1 LERINNVPELLLQWG
16 LPQLRNMPWRET
28 QDPWHVLVS
37 EVMLQQTHVPRVL
50 PRFERFM
57 ALFPTPRACAAAPLA
72 DMLVEWQGMG
82 YPRRCKNLQLAA
94 QMMVDRFDG
103 EVPRTLN
110 ELLELPGVG
119 PYTARAV
126 LTFAFDADVAVV
138 DTNVA
143 RVLARISGKVLNA
156 RASQEMAD
164 AWLPVGF
171 SRDWNQ
177 VMMDFGATVCTARKA
192 HCEGCPVFAQCVW
205 KGGVDNEM
213 DPAKTSAFTSKPQAK
228 FAGSDRQARGKLMK
242 ALTVSGVSQERLT
255 VVMEIADAERAL
267 RLAQALVKEG
277 LVEYSSQGY
286 QLPSTMQTTMQK

>member
-1 LERINNVPELLLQWG
+1 MLQWG
-16 LPQLRNMPWRET
+16 LPQLRNMPWRDT

-50 PRFERFM
+50 PRFERFV

-94 QMMVDRFDG
+94 QMMVDRFDD
-103 EVPRTLN
+103 EVPRTLD

-143 RVLARISGKVLNA
+143 RVLARISGKVLSA
-156 RASQEMAD
+156 GASQEMAD
-164 AWLPVGF
+164 AWLPIGF

-177 VMMDFGATVCTARKA
+177 VIMDFGATVCTARKA
-192 HCEGCPVFAQCVW
+192 HCASCPVFEQCAW
-205 KGGVDNEM
+205 KGGVGNKI
-213 DPAKTSAFTSKPQAK
+213 DPAKASAFTSKPQAK

-242 ALTVSGVSQERLT
+242 ALTVSGVTQERL
-255 VVMEIADAERAL
+255 VAVMEVADEERAM
-267 RLAQALVKEG
+267 RLARALVKEG
-277 LVEYSSQGY
+277 LVECSAVGY
-286 QLPSTMQTTMQK
+286 QLPSVIQK

>member
-1 LERINNVPELLLQWG
+1 MERINNVPELLLQWG

-50 PRFERFM
+50 PRFERFV
-57 ALFPTPRACAAAPLA
+57 ALFPTPRACAAASLA

-103 EVPRTLN
+103 EVPQTLN

-126 LTFAFDADVAVV
+126 LTFALDADVAVV

-164 AWLPVGF
+164 AWLPIGF

-177 VMMDFGATVCTARKA
+177 VIMDFGATVCTARKA

-205 KGGVDNEM
+205 KGGVGNEM

-242 ALTVSGVSQERLT
+242 ALTVSGVTQERLAA
-255 VVMEIADAERAL
+255 VMEIADAERAV

-277 LVEYSSQGY
+277 LVEYSSQVY
-286 QLPSTMQTTMQK
+286 QLPSTMQTTMQR

>member
-1 LERINNVPELLLQWG
+1 MERINNVPELLLQWG

-50 PRFERFM
+50 PRFERFV
-57 ALFPTPRACAAAPLA
+57 ALFPTPRACANAPLA

-94 QMMVDRFDG
+94 QMMVERFDG

-164 AWLPVGF
+164 TWLPIGF

-192 HCEGCPVFAQCVW
+192 HCESCPVFEQCVW
-205 KGGVDNEM
+205 KGGVDNET
-213 DPAKTSAFTSKPQAK
+213 DPAKASAFTSKPQAK

-242 ALTVSGVSQERLT
+242 ALTVSGVTQERL
-255 VVMEIADAERAL
+255 VAVMEIADEERAL

-277 LVEYSSQGY
+277 LVEYSAVGY
-286 QLPSTMQTTMQK
+286 QLPSVMQK

>member
-1 LERINNVPELLLQWG
+1 
-16 LPQLRNMPWRET
+16 MPWRET

-50 PRFERFM
+50 PRFERFV
-57 ALFPTPRACAAAPLA
+57 ALFPTPRACAAASLA

-103 EVPRTLN
+103 EVPQTLN

-126 LTFAFDADVAVV
+126 LTFALDADVAVV

-164 AWLPVGF
+164 AWLPIGF

-177 VMMDFGATVCTARKA
+177 VIMDFGATVCTARKA

-205 KGGVDNEM
+205 KGGVGNEM

-242 ALTVSGVSQERLT
+242 ALTVSGVTQERLAA
-255 VVMEIADAERAL
+255 VMEIADAERAV

-277 LVEYSSQGY
+277 LVEYSSQVY
-286 QLPSTMQTTMQK
+286 QLPSTMQTTMQR

>member
-1 LERINNVPELLLQWG
+1 
-16 LPQLRNMPWRET
+16 
-28 QDPWHVLVS
+28 
-37 EVMLQQTHVPRVL
+37 
-50 PRFERFM
+50 
-57 ALFPTPRACAAAPLA
+57 
-72 DMLVEWQGMG
+72 
-82 YPRRCKNLQLAA
+82 
-94 QMMVDRFDG
+94 MMVDRFDG

-255 VVMEIADAERAL
+255 VVMEIADAERAV
-267 RLAQALVKEG
+267 RLVQALVKEG
-277 LVEYSSQGY
+277 LVEYSAVGY
-286 QLPSTMQTTMQK
+286 QLPSVMQK

>member
-1 LERINNVPELLLQWG
+1 MERINNVPELLLQWG

-37 EVMLQQTHVPRVL
+37 EVMLQQTHVPWVL
-50 PRFERFM
+50 PRFERFV
-57 ALFPTPRACAAAPLA
+57 ALFPTPRACADAPLA

-103 EVPRTLN
+103 EVPQTLN

-143 RVLARISGKVLNA
+143 RVLARVSGKVLNA
-156 RASQEMAD
+156 RASQELAD

-205 KGGVDNEM
+205 KGGVDNEI

-242 ALTVSGVSQERLT
+242 ALTVSGVSQERL
-255 VVMEIADAERAL
+255 VAVMEITDAERAL

-277 LVEYSSQGY
+277 LVEYSSQVY
-286 QLPSTMQTTMQK
+286 QLPSAMPK

>member
-50 PRFERFM
+50 PRFERFVE
-57 ALFPTPRACAAAPLA
+57 LFPTPRACAAAPLA

-110 ELLELPGVG
+110 ELRELPGVG

-242 ALTVSGVSQERLT
+242 ALTVSGVSQERL
-255 VVMEIADAERAL
+255 VAVMEITDAERAL

-277 LVEYSSQGY
+277 LVEYSAAGY
-286 QLPSTMQTTMQK
+286 QLPSVMQK

>member
-1 LERINNVPELLLQWG
+1 MERINSVPELLLQWG

-50 PRFERFM
+50 PRFERFV

-103 EVPRTLN
+103 EVPRTLS

-138 DTNVA
+138 DTNVS
-143 RVLARISGKVLNA
+143 RVLARVSGTVLNA
-156 RASQEMAD
+156 RKAQEMAD

-177 VMMDFGATVCTARKA
+177 VIMDFGATVCTARKA

-242 ALTVSGVSQERLT
+242 ALTVSGVSQERL
-255 VVMEIADAERAL
+255 VAVMEITDAERAL

-286 QLPSTMQTTMQK
+286 QLPSTMPK

>member
-1 LERINNVPELLLQWG
+1 MERINNVPELLLQWG

-50 PRFERFM
+50 PRFERFV

-94 QMMVDRFDG
+94 QMMVERFDG
-103 EVPRTLN
+103 EVPRTLS

-242 ALTVSGVSQERLT
+242 ALTVSGVSQERL
-255 VVMEIADAERAL
+255 VAVMEITDAERAL

-277 LVEYSSQGY
+277 LVEYSSQVY
-286 QLPSTMQTTMQK
+286 QLPSAMPK

>member
-1 LERINNVPELLLQWG
+1 
-16 LPQLRNMPWRET
+16 MPWRET

-57 ALFPTPRACAAAPLA
+57 ALFPTPRVCAASPLA

-103 EVPRTLN
+103 EVPQTLN
-110 ELLELPGVG
+110 DLLELPGVG

-156 RASQEMAD
+156 RVSQEMAD

-177 VMMDFGATVCTARKA
+177 VIMDFGATVCTARKA

-286 QLPSTMQTTMQK
+286 QLPSAMPTTMQK

>member
-1 LERINNVPELLLQWG
+1 
-16 LPQLRNMPWRET
+16 M
-28 QDPWHVLVS
+28 LVS

-50 PRFERFM
+50 PRFERFVS
-57 ALFPTPRACAAAPLA
+57 LFPTPRACAAASLA

-94 QMMVDRFDG
+94 QMMVERFDG
-103 EVPRTLN
+103 EVPNTLN

-143 RVLARISGKVLNA
+143 RVLARISGTVLNA
-156 RASQEMAD
+156 RASQELAD
-164 AWLPVGF
+164 EWLPIGF

-192 HCEGCPVFAQCVW
+192 HCEVCPVLAQCVW
-205 KGGVDNEM
+205 KGGANGEV
-213 DPAKTSAFTSKPQAK
+213 DPAKASAFTSKPQAK

-242 ALTVSGVSQERLT
+242 ALTVGAVAPERLAG
-255 VVMEIADAERAL
+255 VMEITDVERAV

-277 LVEYSSQGY
+277 LVEYSTTGY
-286 QLPSTMQTTMQK
+286 RMPSAMQTIKQK

>member
-1 LERINNVPELLLQWG
+1 MERINNVPELLLQWG

-94 QMMVDRFDG
+94 QMMVERFDG
-103 EVPRTLN
+103 KVPQTLN

-164 AWLPVGF
+164 AWLPIGF

-177 VMMDFGATVCTARKA
+177 VIMDFGATVCTARKA
-192 HCEGCPVFAQCVW
+192 HCDGCPVFAQCVW
-205 KGGVDNEM
+205 KGGVGNEM

-242 ALTVSGVSQERLT
+242 ALTVSGVAQERLAA
-255 VVMEIADAERAL
+255 VMEIADAERAL
-267 RLAQALVKEG
+267 RLAQVLVKEG
-277 LVEYSSQGY
+277 LVEYSAVGY
-286 QLPSTMQTTMQK
+286 QLPSVMQK

>member
-1 LERINNVPELLLQWG
+1 
-16 LPQLRNMPWRET
+16 MPWRET

-50 PRFERFM
+50 PRFERFV

-94 QMMVDRFDG
+94 QMMVERFDG

-164 AWLPVGF
+164 TWLPIGF

-192 HCEGCPVFAQCVW
+192 HCESCPVFEQCVW

-213 DPAKTSAFTSKPQAK
+213 DPAKASAFTSKPQAK

-242 ALTVSGVSQERLT
+242 ALTVSGVTQERL
-255 VVMEIADAERAL
+255 VAVMEIADEERAL

-277 LVEYSSQGY
+277 LVEYSAVGY
-286 QLPSTMQTTMQK
+286 QLPSVMQK

>member
-1 LERINNVPELLLQWG
+1 MERINNVPELLLQWG

-57 ALFPTPRACAAAPLA
+57 ALFPTPRICAAAPLA

-94 QMMVDRFDG
+94 QMMVDRFNG

-126 LTFAFDADVAVV
+126 LTFALDADVAVV

-164 AWLPVGF
+164 AWLPIGF

-177 VMMDFGATVCTARKA
+177 VVMDFGATVCTARKA
-192 HCEGCPVFAQCVW
+192 HCEGCPVFIQCVW
-205 KGGVDNEM
+205 KGGVGNEM

-242 ALTVSGVSQERLT
+242 ALTVSGVTQERLAA
-255 VVMEIADAERAL
+255 VMEIADAERAV

-277 LVEYSSQGY
+277 LVEYSAVGY
-286 QLPSTMQTTMQK
+286 QLPSTMRK

>member
-50 PRFERFM
+50 PRFGRFVS
-57 ALFPTPRACAAAPLA
+57 LFPTPRACAAAPLA

-94 QMMVDRFDG
+94 QMMVERFDG
-103 EVPRTLN
+103 EVPSTLN
-110 ELLELPGVG
+110 ELLDLPGVG

-143 RVLARISGKVLNA
+143 RVLARISGKALSA

-177 VMMDFGATVCTARKA
+177 VIMDFGATVCTARKA

-242 ALTVSGVSQERLT
+242 ALTVSGVSQERL
-255 VVMEIADAERAL
+255 VAVMEITDAERAL
-267 RLAQALVKEG
+267 RLAQALVNEG
-277 LVEYSSQGY
+277 LVEYSAVGY
-286 QLPSTMQTTMQK
+286 QLPSVMRK

>member
-1 LERINNVPELLLQWG
+1 MERINNVPELLLQWG

-50 PRFERFM
+50 PRFERFV

-94 QMMVDRFDG
+94 QMMVDHFDG
-103 EVPRTLN
+103 EVPQTLN

-164 AWLPVGF
+164 AWLPIGF

-192 HCEGCPVFAQCVW
+192 HCESCPVLAQCVW

-242 ALTVSGVSQERLT
+242 ALTVSGVSQERL
-255 VVMEIADAERAL
+255 VAVMEITDAERAL
-267 RLAQALVKEG
+267 RLAQALVNEG
-277 LVEYSSQGY
+277 LVEYSSQEY
-286 QLPSTMQTTMQK
+286 QLPSTMQK

>member
-1 LERINNVPELLLQWG
+1 
-16 LPQLRNMPWRET
+16 M
-28 QDPWHVLVS
+28 LVS

-50 PRFERFM
+50 PRFERFVS
-57 ALFPTPRACAAAPLA
+57 LFPTPRACAAAPLA

-94 QMMVDRFDG
+94 QMMVERFDG
-103 EVPRTLN
+103 EVPNTLN

-143 RVLARISGKVLNA
+143 RVLARISGTVLNA
-156 RASQEMAD
+156 RASQELAD
-164 AWLPVGF
+164 EWLPIGF

-192 HCEGCPVFAQCVW
+192 HCEVCPVFAQCIW
-205 KGGVDNEM
+205 KGGASGEV
-213 DPAKTSAFTSKPQAK
+213 DPAKASAFTSKPQAK

-242 ALTVSGVSQERLT
+242 ALTVGAVAPERLAG
-255 VVMEIADAERAL
+255 VMEITDVERAV

-277 LVEYSSQGY
+277 LVEYSTTGY
-286 QLPSTMQTTMQK
+286 CMPSAMQTIKQK

>member
-1 LERINNVPELLLQWG
+1 
-16 LPQLRNMPWRET
+16 
-28 QDPWHVLVS
+28 
-37 EVMLQQTHVPRVL
+37 
-50 PRFERFM
+50 
-57 ALFPTPRACAAAPLA
+57 
-72 DMLVEWQGMG
+72 
-82 YPRRCKNLQLAA
+82 
-94 QMMVDRFDG
+94 MVDRFDG
-103 EVPRTLN
+103 EVPQTLN

-164 AWLPVGF
+164 AWLPIGF

-192 HCEGCPVFAQCVW
+192 HCESCPVLAQCVW

-242 ALTVSGVSQERLT
+242 ALTVSGVSQERL
-255 VVMEIADAERAL
+255 VAVMEITDAERAL
-267 RLAQALVKEG
+267 RLAQALVNEG

-286 QLPSTMQTTMQK
+286 QLPSTMPTTMQK

>member
-1 LERINNVPELLLQWG
+1 
-16 LPQLRNMPWRET
+16 MPWRET

-57 ALFPTPRACAAAPLA
+57 ALFPTPRICAAAPLA

-94 QMMVDRFDG
+94 QMMVERFNG

-126 LTFAFDADVAVV
+126 LTFALDADVAVV

-164 AWLPVGF
+164 AWLPIGF

-177 VMMDFGATVCTARKA
+177 VIMDFGATVCTARKA

-205 KGGVDNEM
+205 KGGVGNAM

-242 ALTVSGVSQERLT
+242 ALTVSGVTQERLAA
-255 VVMEIADAERAL
+255 VMEIADAERAV

-277 LVEYSSQGY
+277 LVEYSAVGY
-286 QLPSTMQTTMQK
+286 QLPSTMRK

>member
-1 LERINNVPELLLQWG
+1 MERINNVPELLLQWG

-50 PRFERFM
+50 PRFERFVS
-57 ALFPTPRACAAAPLA
+57 LFPTPRACAAAPLA

-126 LTFAFDADVAVV
+126 LTFALDADVAVV

-164 AWLPVGF
+164 AWLPIGF

-177 VMMDFGATVCTARKA
+177 VIMDFGATVCTARKA

-205 KGGVDNEM
+205 KGGVGNEM

-242 ALTVSGVSQERLT
+242 ALTVSGVTQERLAA
-255 VVMEIADAERAL
+255 VMEIADAERAV

-277 LVEYSSQGY
+277 LVEYSSQVY
-286 QLPSTMQTTMQK
+286 QLPSTMQTTMQR

>member
-1 LERINNVPELLLQWG
+1 MERINNVPELLLQWG

-50 PRFERFM
+50 PRFDRFVS
-57 ALFPTPRACAAAPLA
+57 LFPTPRACAAASLA
-72 DMLVEWQGMG
+72 DMLVVWQGMG

-94 QMMVDRFDG
+94 QMMVNRFDG
-103 EVPRTLN
+103 EVPSTLS

-156 RASQEMAD
+156 RAAQELAD
-164 AWLPVGF
+164 EWLPIGF

-192 HCEGCPVFAQCVW
+192 HCAECPVLSQCVW
-205 KGGVDNEM
+205 KGGANGEV
-213 DPAKTSAFTSKPQAK
+213 DPAKASAFTSKPQAK

-242 ALTVSGVSQERLT
+242 ALTVSGVASERLT
-255 VVMEIADAERAL
+255 VVMEIADVERAVY
-267 RLAQALVKEG
+267 LAEALVKEG
-277 LVEYSSQGY
+277 LVEHSAMGY
-286 QLPSTMQTTMQK
+286 QLPSTMQK

>member
-50 PRFERFM
+50 PRFERFVE
-57 ALFPTPRACAAAPLA
+57 LFPTPRACAAAPLA

-103 EVPRTLN
+103 EVPQTLN

-143 RVLARISGKVLNA
+143 RVLARVSGNVLNA
-156 RASQEMAD
+156 RASQELAD

-177 VMMDFGATVCTARKA
+177 VIMDFGATVCTARKA
-192 HCEGCPVFAQCVW
+192 YCEGCPVFEKCVW

-242 ALTVSGVSQERLT
+242 ALTVSGVSQERLAS
-255 VVMEIADAERAL
+255 VMEITDAERAL

-277 LVEYSSQGY
+277 LVENSSQGY
-286 QLPSTMQTTMQK
+286 QLPSAMPSTMTK

>member
-1 LERINNVPELLLQWG
+1 
-16 LPQLRNMPWRET
+16 MPWRET

-50 PRFERFM
+50 PRFERFV

-94 QMMVDRFDG
+94 QMMVERFDG
-103 EVPRTLN
+103 EVPNTLN

-143 RVLARISGKVLNA
+143 RVLARVSGTVLNA
-156 RASQEMAD
+156 RAAQEMAD
-164 AWLPVGF
+164 AWLPIGF

-192 HCEGCPVFAQCVW
+192 HCDGCPVFAQCVW
-205 KGGVDNEM
+205 RGGVNNET

-242 ALTVSGVSQERLT
+242 ALTVGAVAPERLGE
-255 VVMEIADAERAL
+255 VMEITDVERAL
-267 RLAQALVKEG
+267 RLAQALVNEG
-277 LVEYSSQGY
+277 LVEYSTMGY
-286 QLPSTMQTTMQK
+286 RMPSAMQTIKQK

>member
-1 LERINNVPELLLQWG
+1 
-16 LPQLRNMPWRET
+16 MPWRET

-50 PRFERFM
+50 PRFERFV

-143 RVLARISGKVLNA
+143 RVLARVSGKVLNA
-156 RASQEMAD
+156 RASQELAD

-205 KGGVDNEM
+205 KGGVDNEI

-242 ALTVSGVSQERLT
+242 ALTVSGVSQERL
-255 VVMEIADAERAL
+255 VAVMEIADAERAL

-286 QLPSTMQTTMQK
+286 QLPSTVPATMQK

>member
-50 PRFERFM
+50 PRFERFV
-57 ALFPTPRACAAAPLA
+57 ALFPTPRACAASPLA

-103 EVPRTLN
+103 EVPQTLN

-177 VMMDFGATVCTARKA
+177 VIMDFGATVCTARKA
-192 HCEGCPVFAQCVW
+192 HCEGCPVFTQCVW

-242 ALTVSGVSQERLT
+242 ALTVSGVSQERL
-255 VVMEIADAERAL
+255 VAVMEITDAERAL

-277 LVEYSSQGY
+277 LVEYSAVGY
-286 QLPSTMQTTMQK
+286 QLPSVMQK

>member
-1 LERINNVPELLLQWG
+1 LERINNVPDLLLQWG
-16 LPQLRNMPWRET
+16 IPQLRNMPWRET

-50 PRFERFM
+50 PRFERFVS
-57 ALFPTPRACAAAPLA
+57 LFPTPRACAAAPLA

-94 QMMVDRFDG
+94 QMMVDRFNG
-103 EVPRTLN
+103 EVPRTLS

-156 RASQEMAD
+156 RVSQELAD
-164 AWLPVGF
+164 EWLPIGF

-192 HCEGCPVFAQCVW
+192 HCEVCPVLAQCVW
-205 KGGVDNEM
+205 KGGANGDV
-213 DPAKTSAFTSKPQAK
+213 DPAKASAFTSKPQAK

-242 ALTVSGVSQERLT
+242 ALTVGAVAPERLAG
-255 VVMEIADAERAL
+255 VMEITDVERAL
-267 RLAQALVKEG
+267 RLAQALVNEG
-277 LVEYSSQGY
+277 LVEYSTTGY
-286 QLPSTMQTTMQK
+286 CMPSTMQTMKQK

>member
-50 PRFERFM
+50 PRFERFV

-177 VMMDFGATVCTARKA
+177 VIMDFGATVCTARKA
-192 HCEGCPVFAQCVW
+192 HCEGCPVFTQCVW

-277 LVEYSSQGY
+277 LVEYSSQVY
-286 QLPSTMQTTMQK
+286 QLPSAMPK

>member
-50 PRFERFM
+50 PRFERFV

-177 VMMDFGATVCTARKA
+177 VIMDFGATVCTARKA
-192 HCEGCPVFAQCVW
+192 HCENCPVFAQCVW

-242 ALTVSGVSQERLT
+242 ALTVSGVSQERL
-255 VVMEIADAERAL
+255 VAVMEITDAERAL
-267 RLAQALVKEG
+267 RLAQALVNEG
-277 LVEYSSQGY
+277 LVEYSSQVY
-286 QLPSTMQTTMQK
+286 QLPTTMPK

>member
-50 PRFERFM
+50 PRFERFVS
-57 ALFPTPRACAAAPLA
+57 LFPTPRACAAAPLA

-126 LTFAFDADVAVV
+126 LTFALDADVAVV

-164 AWLPVGF
+164 AWLPIGF

-177 VMMDFGATVCTARKA
+177 VIMDFGATVCTARKA

-205 KGGVDNEM
+205 KGGVGNEM

-242 ALTVSGVSQERLT
+242 ALTVSGVTQERLAA
-255 VVMEIADAERAL
+255 VMEIADAERAV

-277 LVEYSSQGY
+277 LVEYSSQVY
-286 QLPSTMQTTMQK
+286 QLPSTMQTTMQR

>member
-94 QMMVDRFDG
+94 QMMVERFDG
-103 EVPRTLN
+103 KVPQTLN

-164 AWLPVGF
+164 AWLPIGF

-177 VMMDFGATVCTARKA
+177 VIMDFGATVCTARKA
-192 HCEGCPVFAQCVW
+192 HCDGCPVFAQCVW
-205 KGGVDNEM
+205 KGGVGNEM

-242 ALTVSGVSQERLT
+242 ALTVSGVAQERLAA
-255 VVMEIADAERAL
+255 VMEIADAERAL
-267 RLAQALVKEG
+267 RLAQVLVKEG
-277 LVEYSSQGY
+277 LVEYSAVGY
-286 QLPSTMQTTMQK
+286 QLPSVMQK

>member
-1 LERINNVPELLLQWG
+1 
-16 LPQLRNMPWRET
+16 MPWRET

>member
-1 LERINNVPELLLQWG
+1 
-16 LPQLRNMPWRET
+16 MPWRET

-50 PRFERFM
+50 PRFERFV
-57 ALFPTPRACAAAPLA
+57 ALFPTPRACAAASLA

-103 EVPRTLN
+103 EVPQTLN

-126 LTFAFDADVAVV
+126 LTFALDADVAVV

-164 AWLPVGF
+164 AWLPIGF

-177 VMMDFGATVCTARKA
+177 VIMDFGATVCTARKA

-205 KGGVDNEM
+205 KGGVGNEM

-242 ALTVSGVSQERLT
+242 ALTMSGVAQERLAA
-255 VVMEIADAERAL
+255 VMEIADAERAV

-277 LVEYSSQGY
+277 LVEYSSQVY
-286 QLPSTMQTTMQK
+286 QLPSTMQTTMQR

>member
-1 LERINNVPELLLQWG
+1 LERINHVPELLLQWG
-16 LPQLRNMPWRET
+16 LPQLRNLPWRET

-50 PRFERFM
+50 PRFERFVE
-57 ALFPTPRACAAAPLA
+57 LFPTPRACAAAPLA

-103 EVPRTLN
+103 EVPQTLN

-242 ALTVSGVSQERLT
+242 ALTVSGVSQERL
-255 VVMEIADAERAL
+255 VAVMEIADAERAL

-277 LVEYSSQGY
+277 LVEYSSQVY
-286 QLPSTMQTTMQK
+286 QLPSAMQK